1 MAGRSTLPYTE
12 APPPRAIGRNHD
24 STAGWRRVLEAS
36 VAMTV
41 QFAGFVF
48 DEDRRQLLHGGEVL
62 HIEPKA
68 FDLLALLLSRRPNA
82 VSKAEI
88 REAIWPGAHVSES
101 SLPGLVGDLREAL
114 GDDPKDSRFIRT
126 VPRYGYAFCGNVVGG
141 GAPAP
146 AHAARW
152 TAVWAAHEVPLPEG
166 EHLIGRGEDCRIRSD
181 SASVS
186 RHHAVVRVTSERLL
200 VEDLGSRN
208 GTWVHGRRLA
218 GPTELSAGDTV
229 RVGPEVIRFVTA
241 RHDDSTVAD

>member
-1 MAGRSTLPYTE
+1 
-12 APPPRAIGRNHD
+12 
-24 STAGWRRVLEAS
+24 
-36 VAMTV
+36 MTV

-48 DEDRRQLLHGGEVL
+48 DEDRRQLLRGSEVL
-62 HIEPKA
+62 HLEPKA
-68 FDLLALLLSRRPNA
+68 FELLALLLSRRPNA
-82 VSKAEI
+82 IAKAEI

-101 SLPGLVGDLREAL
+101 SLPGLVGDLRAAL
-114 GDDPKDSRFIRT
+114 GDDSKNSRFIRT
-126 VPRYGYAFCGNVVGG
+126 VPRYGYAFCGDVVVG
-141 GAPAP
+141 APGP

-152 TAVWAAHEVPLPEG
+152 TAVWAAHEVPLPDG

-186 RHHAVVRVTSERLL
+186 RHHALVRVTSERLL

-218 GPTELSAGDTV
+218 GPAELSAGDAV

-241 RHDDSTVAD
+241 RSDDSTVAD